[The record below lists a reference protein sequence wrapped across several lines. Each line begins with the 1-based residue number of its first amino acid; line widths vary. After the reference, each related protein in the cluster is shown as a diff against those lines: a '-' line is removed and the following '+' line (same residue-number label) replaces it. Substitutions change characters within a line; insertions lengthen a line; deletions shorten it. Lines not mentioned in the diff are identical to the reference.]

1 MTLSRSTIRW
11 TPILLVLALVACP
24 GAQRGAGGM
33 SESGGEASDT
43 TGQATGEGAMAN
55 EIAGAPSGIVG
66 TVTIGPSC
74 PAQEIG
80 RECPA
85 QPYEATLLVKDAASG
100 AVLHQVRSDST
111 GHFRLALPPGSYMVE
126 PPERQ
131 LVGEP
136 EAEPVP
142 VTVEVDGWVEVRIA
156 FDSGAR

>member
-1 MTLSRSTIRW
+1 MTLSGPTIRW
-11 TPILLVLALVACP
+11 TPVLLALALVACP

-33 SESGGEASDT
+33 SESGGEAGDT

-55 EIAGAPSGIVG
+55 EIEGAPSGIVG

-74 PAQEIG
+74 PAQELD

-111 GHFRLALPPGSYMVE
+111 GHFRLALPPGSYIVQ
-126 PPERQ
+126 PPARQ
-131 LVGEP
+131 LVTDP
-136 EAEPVP
+136 AAEPVP
-142 VTVEVDGWVEVRIA
+142 VTVEADGWVEVRVV